1 MEEKDYFELIKGF
14 NRKKIIILLMTS
26 YIKVLSEL
34 DILEKAVNKLYCEDC
49 LKGNSYFK
57 NDTDKLLC
65 SIMENKRLV
74 TNLYLKTKENFI
86 QNKAF
91 L

>member
-14 NRKKIIILLMTS
+14 NRKKIIILLMAS
-26 YIKVLSEL
+26 YIKVLSQL
-34 DILEKAVNKLYCEDC
+34 DTIEKIVNKLHHQDRC
-49 LKGNSYFK
+49 KGNSYFE
-57 NDTDKLLC
+57 DDIDKLLC
-65 SIMENKRLV
+65 SIMENKKLV
-74 TNLYLKTKENFI
+74 NNLYLKTKEIFI